1 MTSNNLTA
9 ADIQCYLHEMGL
21 SPLANEHYEAVI
33 TLIAEDSQN
42 RRTLTDESLERIRS
56 HIKTVPSGR
65 QRKQKIALDHIL
77 LYLQNVCQWQLPEQ
91 KARVYRDHMQSWV
104 IKIMKHANL
113 GGALYGEYK
122 KQDWVSKGKV
132 LSPYELITLL
142 SMEVAPLSMAH
153 WIEILKRPDSIEV
166 FEDRLTLKVH
176 HPRKQKKQ
184 LSSFTR
190 YSLTP
195 TACYALHHYYK
206 QASNGKRRI
215 VEANLLKSINNDV
228 NKLHVAHPLLARRYS
243 KPINAREWH
252 LAVQSVWHCQYGY
265 PPELLSDLVQPTRHF
280 AFDPVVVSDTH
291 TRKGLRKCFEVPQI
305 ESQPKSETNVK
316 THWPHLA
323 LLKRL
328 VSEPR
333 AVLKT
338 ALSNEEDLEWPI
350 DNVLPT
356 LLYLFIKDLIVH
368 GGIKVETLSHRTLVD
383 YTGIYTKLPSPL
395 SYLDASDPV
404 KLDAWAKQAFETQ
417 ASEAYQWLVYNLLR
431 SLSHLALTEHLDIH
445 QFNCPTL
452 PMNVDAYRLSTEQ
465 VHYAVH
471 QLVDTVKGTPL

>member
-153 WIEILKRPDSIEV
+153 WIEILKRLIPLKCLKTDS
-166 FEDRLTLKVH
+166 H
-176 HPRKQKKQ
+176 
-184 LSSFTR
+184 
-190 YSLTP
+190 
-195 TACYALHHYYK
+195 
-206 QASNGKRRI
+206 
-215 VEANLLKSINNDV
+215 LKSIIHA
-228 NKLHVAHPLLARRYS
+228 NKKSNCRVLHATLLRQRHVMRCIITTN
-243 KPINAREWH
+243 KP
-252 LAVQSVWHCQYGY
+252 VTGK
-265 PPELLSDLVQPTRHF
+265 D
-280 AFDPVVVSDTH
+280 
-291 TRKGLRKCFEVPQI
+291 
-305 ESQPKSETNVK
+305 
-316 THWPHLA
+316 A
-323 LLKRL
+323 LLKRTCL
-328 VSEPR
+328 SLLIMTSTSCMLPTRFWLDVIQSRLTQESGILQSSRSGIVSMVIRLSCYQTWFSPLDTSRLILWWSVTLIPEKAFVNALRCPKLR
-333 AVLKT
+333 VNRNPKRTLKHT
-338 ALSNEEDLEWPI
+338 GLTSHYSSALSVNQEPCL
-350 DNVLPT
+350 
-356 LLYLFIKDLIVH
+356 K
-368 GGIKVETLSHRTLVD
+368 R
-383 YTGIYTKLPSPL
+383 
-395 SYLDASDPV
+395 
-404 KLDAWAKQAFETQ
+404 
-417 ASEAYQWLVYNLLR
+417 R
-431 SLSHLALTEHLDIH
+431 
-445 QFNCPTL
+445 CPMRRIL
-452 PMNVDAYRLSTEQ
+452 NGQ
-465 VHYAVH
+465 
-471 QLVDTVKGTPL
+471 